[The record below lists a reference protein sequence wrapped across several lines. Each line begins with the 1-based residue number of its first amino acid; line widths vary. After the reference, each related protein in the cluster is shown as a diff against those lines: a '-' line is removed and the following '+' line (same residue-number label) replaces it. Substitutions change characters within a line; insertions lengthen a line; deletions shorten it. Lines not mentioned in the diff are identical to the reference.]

1 MVVGAKALAELI
13 ALSKPVDTPATS
25 SGRYRNHS
33 LDRGKTLKNVIMPG
47 KNKLNPIFFHQRHQH
62 RTHIHGIRNAVA
74 IVVIVAMGAGRAD
87 RVMHVDDFPGAI
99 GRCQFALQPRQL
111 NGIFTDIVLI
121 EKGDTDGK
129 ERGWAMVE
137 SIIGFRSRLGGGVVA
152 GAGIVLRQVIETG
165 EHVFSLIPVVIA
177 DGWVDGHR
185 PLPLHVDAVE
195 P

>member
-1 MVVGAKALAELI
+1 
-13 ALSKPVDTPATS
+13 
-25 SGRYRNHS
+25 
-33 LDRGKTLKNVIMPG
+33 MPG
-47 KNKLNPIFFHQRHQH
+47 KNKLDSILLAEGIKDGSN
-62 RTHIHGIRNAVA
+62 IHGIRNAVA

-129 ERGWAMVE
+129 KRGRAMVE

-165 EHVFSLIPVVIA
+165 EHVFSLIPVVIT
-177 DGWVDGHR
+177 DGWVDGHC
-185 PLPLHVDAVE
+185 PLALHVDAVE